1 MQMPLHLEKKAIRT
15 LGIAE
20 SFSQKDKLST
30 LAGVVMRSDLV
41 MDGIAL
47 GTLHVGGSDATDAI
61 LGLFRKLKRN
71 DINAMMIAGSVLSLY
86 NVVDIELL
94 NKKLKIPVV
103 AVSFSKS
110 KADLERNIT
119 SRFESKIAE
128 EKIRLLRKLGSA
140 TKIKLS
146 TGFEVFVRCAGISD
160 TESKRLLD
168 RFTLQGA
175 AAEPVRVAKLL
186 ARSVSAFTKRSSG

>member
-1 MQMPLHLEKKAIRT
+1 MPLHLEKKAIRV

-41 MDGIAL
+41 LDGFAL
-47 GTLHVGGSDATDAI
+47 GTLQVGGSDATDSI
-61 LGLFRKLKRN
+61 LELFRKLKRN

-86 NVVDIELL
+86 NVVDIGLL
-94 NKKLKIPVV
+94 NKKLKVPVV

-110 KADLERNIT
+110 KADLERNIR
-119 SRFESKIAE
+119 SKFENKIAE
-128 EKIRLLRKLGSA
+128 KKIDLLRKLGCA
-140 TKIKLS
+140 TKIRLS
-146 TGFEVFVRCAGISD
+146 TGYAVYVRSAGIGD
-160 TESKRLLD
+160 LESKRLLD
-168 RFTLQGA
+168 RFTLQGT

-186 ARSVSAFTKRSSG
+186 ARSVSAFTKGASD